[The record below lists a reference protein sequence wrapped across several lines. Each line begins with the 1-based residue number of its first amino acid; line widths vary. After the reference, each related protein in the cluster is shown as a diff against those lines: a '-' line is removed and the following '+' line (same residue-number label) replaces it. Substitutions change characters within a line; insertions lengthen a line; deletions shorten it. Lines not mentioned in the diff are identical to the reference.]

1 MTLISKEISRF
12 KLHLIN
18 DEDAIELGK
27 ILLKSSTSHI
37 YGFTF
42 QKITR
47 IHYDR
52 NWGVDAEET
61 VNVYFNGMVKEDVYR
76 KNRWNDK
83 QVMIQLVSHDRY
95 HDYPYFNA
103 FDRESDTESFSPI
116 HLSNHIEAVE
126 FLQKKQ
132 LI

>member
-1 MTLISKEISRF
+1 MTHISKEISRF
-12 KLHLIN
+12 KLHLMN

-37 YGFTF
+37 YAFTF
-42 QKITR
+42 EKITR
-47 IHYDR
+47 IHYDV

-61 VNVYFNGMVKEDVYR
+61 INVYFKGVVKEEVYR

-83 QVMIQLVSHDRY
+83 QMMIQIVCYDRY
-95 HDYPYFNA
+95 HNYPHFNA
-103 FDRESDTESFSPI
+103 FDRESETESFSPTF
-116 HLSNHIEAVE
+116 LSNHIEAVE